1 MEHRRLLLNTNKHF
15 YAVWVIEH
23 SCLRG
28 CRVSSL
34 KNFRSH
40 LDMVLGILLEQGLD
54 EKTSRCSSKLQ
65 SFCDSPRVAAKQVSP
80 HVMNKNF
87 LYAATTREFVCIEI
101 YAKDSTSV
109 SQFRHPIQSLIAML
123 VLKEWVCFSCMWP
136 SCMCPFKSD

>member
-15 YAVWVIEH
+15 CAVWVIEH
-23 SCLRG
+23 SCLGG

-80 HVMNKNF
+80 HVMNKKLPVCSN
-87 LYAATTREFVCIEI
+87 YAA
-101 YAKDSTSV
+101 
-109 SQFRHPIQSLIAML
+109 
-123 VLKEWVCFSCMWP
+123 
-136 SCMCPFKSD
+136 